1 MGRLAHLHTAFPYVN
16 ATNRRAVPSGHK
28 LIILFKNASGGRR
41 NLWQCNVLGNQ
52 GAFMLRR
59 DFVRAV
65 VSVSIAPRALL
76 SQQTANPAPP
86 PPPPAPVPWTLGLN
100 PKTPQPHT
108 AVVDGI
114 VETELRFF
122 SPQQMAT
129 LTRLSDVLLPP
140 IGNKPGAVQAE
151 TPRFID
157 FLIDSSPDARRKIYS
172 GGLDWLDAESHR
184 KFSLP
189 FAKLSNEQSDTLLKP
204 WLRTWMS
211 DHPPNEPHA
220 DFVNIA
226 HHDIREATVNS
237 KAWSEVASVGAQEAT
252 AVGLY
257 WSPIE
262 PDLYFESATC
272 SKIPAHITAA
282 SKEAHT
288 GTTYPRQ

>member
-1 MGRLAHLHTAFPYVN
+1 
-16 ATNRRAVPSGHK
+16 
-28 LIILFKNASGGRR
+28 
-41 NLWQCNVLGNQ
+41 
-52 GAFMLRR
+52 MLRR

-86 PPPPAPVPWTLGLN
+86 PPAPVPWTLGLN
-100 PKTPQPHT
+100 PKT
-108 AVVDGI
+108 
-114 VETELRFF
+114 
-122 SPQQMAT
+122 PQQMAT

-140 IGNKPGAVQAE
+140 IGNKPGAIQAE
-151 TPRFID
+151 TPSFID
-157 FLIDSSPDARRKIYS
+157 FLIESSPDARRKIYS

-184 KFSLP
+184 KFNLP
-189 FAKLSNEQSDTLLKP
+189 FAKLSKEQADTLLKP

-211 DHPPNEPHA
+211 DHPPSEPHA

-237 KAWSEVASVGAQEAT
+237 KAWSEVPSVGAQEAT

-262 PDLYFESATC
+262 PDLYFESAAC
-272 SKIPAHITAA
+272 SKIPAHIPGA

-288 GTTYPRQ
+288 GTTYPR